1 MDKKKAVIFDFDGT
15 LINSF
20 PLIFDS
26 FNAGLKEGNNQSLKE
41 IDITTYFGP
50 TELGSFIKIYKD
62 EEVYLRAY
70 KAYLSYYYNNH
81 DKYMPSLDKTIIDIF
96 EFLKN
101 KNIDM
106 FIVTGRSEESLLISM
121 EKFGIKNYFKDYYPG
136 SDLKSNKVES
146 FNKLLS
152 TNKYNKDEVVYV
164 GDNLNDIKQ
173 CREVGIDIISTLA
186 FVDIKKDEIIA
197 LNGDNV
203 IYSLEELKSKI
214 EGLVE

>member
-1 MDKKKAVIFDFDGT
+1 
-15 LINSF
+15 
-20 PLIFDS
+20 
-26 FNAGLKEGNNQSLKE
+26 
-41 IDITTYFGP
+41 
-50 TELGSFIKIYKD
+50 
-62 EEVYLRAY
+62 
-70 KAYLSYYYNNH
+70 
-81 DKYMPSLDKTIIDIF
+81 MPSLDKTIIDIF

-146 FNKLLS
+146 FNKLLF
-152 TNKYNKDEVVYV
+152 TYKYNKDEVVYV

-197 LNGDNV
+197 FNGDNV
-203 IYSLEELKSKI
+203 VYSLEELKSKI
-214 EGLVE
+214 EGLVG

>member
-1 MDKKKAVIFDFDGT
+1 
-15 LINSF
+15 
-20 PLIFDS
+20 
-26 FNAGLKEGNNQSLKE
+26 
-41 IDITTYFGP
+41 
-50 TELGSFIKIYKD
+50 
-62 EEVYLRAY
+62 
-70 KAYLSYYYNNH
+70 
-81 DKYMPSLDKTIIDIF
+81 MPSLDKTIIDIF

-146 FNKLLS
+146 FNKLLF
-152 TNKYNKDEVVYV
+152 TYKYNKDEVVYV

-203 IYSLEELKSKI
+203 VYSLEELKSKI
-214 EGLVE
+214 EGLVG